1 VANEQGS
8 VAVLGLIAIMLLV
21 VMGSGLLILS
31 NIDLE
36 IAANHRDGISAQYLA
51 EAGIQWAIVQL
62 KIDTNFIIQTGAN
75 NVTNTENLDTKTFS
89 GVYQVT
95 TGPDSKTNNQN
106 IRLIR
111 SIGTVNKAKR
121 QTTAQVLLPINKTDP
136 LAIIWGN

>member
-1 VANEQGS
+1 MAKEQGS
-8 VAVLGLIAIMLLV
+8 VAILGLIAMMLLV

-31 NIDLE
+31 NADLE

-51 EAGIQWAIVQL
+51 EAGIQWAIIQL
-62 KIDTNFIIQTGAN
+62 KIDANYIIQTGVN
-75 NVTNTENLDTKTFS
+75 NITTTEDLDTKTFY

-95 TGPDSKTNNQN
+95 TGPDSKASNQN

-121 QTTAQVLLPINKTDP
+121 QITAQILLPTSKIDP
-136 LAIIWGN
+136 LTIIWDN